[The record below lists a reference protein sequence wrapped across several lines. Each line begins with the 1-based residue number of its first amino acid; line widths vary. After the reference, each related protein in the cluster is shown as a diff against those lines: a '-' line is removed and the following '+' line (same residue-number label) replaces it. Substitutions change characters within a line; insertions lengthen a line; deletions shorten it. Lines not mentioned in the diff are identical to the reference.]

1 MYTED
6 IYSSSHER
14 EHIELLLSIARKYY
28 LEGDSQAEIAT
39 AVNFSRPS
47 VSRLL
52 TEARRRGIVQIQ
64 ISHPLERLTRLED
77 QLAETFGLTKVRVAD
92 STYDAGEVVRCAAAL
107 LVESCREDS
116 LITVSNGHSV
126 AATVN
131 AVPRM
136 HWTRSQ
142 VVQMVGTLGHHHR
155 ISDSAEVCRRLAHRL
170 GGSFHELPVPF
181 FLSSGSIAAQMRRE
195 EPIAAALALG
205 GGADVALVEVGAVHM
220 NMNQAGD
227 VYPNPEI
234 IVEMARTGAVGH
246 IVGHFVSG
254 DGRHLV
260 TPLCE
265 RAITVDLE
273 QVKAIPMVI
282 AVAWGLE
289 KIQALKAVMKGRF
302 ISALVTDRSTAE
314 ELLAQHHC

>member
-6 IYSSSHER
+6 IYSGSHER
-14 EHIELLLSIARKYY
+14 EHIELLLNIARKYY
-28 LEGDSQAEIAT
+28 LEGDSQAEIAD

-64 ISHPLERLTRLED
+64 ISHPLERLTRLEN

-92 STYDAGEVVRCAAAL
+92 STYDASEVVRCAAAL
-107 LVESCREDS
+107 LVESCKEDS
-116 LITVSNGHSV
+116 LITVSNGHCV

-136 HWTRSQ
+136 HWSKSQ
-142 VVQMVGTLGHHHR
+142 VVQMVGSLGRQHR
-155 ISDSAEVCRRLAHRL
+155 ISDSSEVCRRLAYRL

-181 FLSSGSIAAQMRRE
+181 FLSSGSIASQMRTE
-195 EPIAAALALG
+195 EPIATTLALG
-205 GGADVALVEVGAVHM
+205 AGADVALIEVGAVHM
-220 NMNQAGD
+220 NMNQAGEI
-227 VYPNPEI
+227 YHSPELI
-234 IVEMARTGAVGH
+234 LQMARTGAVAH
-246 IVGHFVSG
+246 IVGHYVSQDG
-254 DGRHLV
+254 DHLV

-282 AVAWGLE
+282 AVAWGQE
-289 KIQALKAVMKGRF
+289 KIQALKAVIKGRY
-302 ISALVTDRSTAE
+302 ISALVTDRTTAE
-314 ELLAQHHC
+314 ELLAQNRR